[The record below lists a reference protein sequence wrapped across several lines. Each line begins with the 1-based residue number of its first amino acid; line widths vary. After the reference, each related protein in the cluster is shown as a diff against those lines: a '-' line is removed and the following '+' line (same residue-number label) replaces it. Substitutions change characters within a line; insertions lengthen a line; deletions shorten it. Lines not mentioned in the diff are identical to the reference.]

1 MVRQMSKRVRRHEIR
16 GDVDD
21 AGRRVCGSKTRRR
34 RRGIETVRRSLSN
47 MGKLLFSGIRSEVA
61 TLPDLG
67 TIHVDN
73 PNF

>member
-21 AGRRVCGSKTRRR
+21 VGRRVCGSKTRRR

-47 MGKLLFSGIRSEVA
+47 MGKLLFSGILSEVA

-67 TIHVDN
+67 TIYSC
-73 PNF
+73 